1 MSSHNSYRGINPL
14 IITTVSRKAK
24 SFIKEYYYF
33 TESDFDDLQQ
43 EFTIVVLNNL
53 DHYNPNK
60 SSLKTFISKI
70 IDNKATDLIRYK
82 KLRYKAELKSD
93 TDLELLMDSISETD
107 DLLGEGSNINIIEQ
121 LEMSFD
127 IGLMYNLLPDHLA
140 DLCKLLQTMS
150 INEIVR
156 TTGVS
161 RSTIHRYLKKIK
173 TILIESDFDDYF

>member
-1 MSSHNSYRGINPL
+1 MSSHNSYRGIDPL
-14 IITTVSRKAK
+14 IVTTVRRKSK
-24 SFIKEYYYF
+24 SLIKKYYYF

-43 EFTIVVLNNL
+43 EFTIAVLNNL
-53 DHYNPNK
+53 NHYNPKK

-82 KLRYKAELKSD
+82 RLKYKSEFDSN
-93 TDLELLMDSISETD
+93 TDLELMMDSISETD
-107 DLLGEGSNINIIEQ
+107 DLLGEGSNLNIIEQ

-127 IGLMYNLLPDHLA
+127 IGLMCNLLPDHLA

-161 RSTIHRYLKKIK
+161 RSTIHRYLRKIK
-173 TILIESDFDDYF
+173 TILTEHDFDDYF

>member
-1 MSSHNSYRGINPL
+1 MSFHNSYRGIDPL
-14 IITTVSRKAK
+14 IITTVRRKSK
-24 SFIKEYYYF
+24 SLIKKYHYF

-43 EFTIVVLNNL
+43 EFTITVLNNL
-53 DHYNPNK
+53 NHYNTNK

-82 KLRYKAELKSD
+82 KLRYKAELESD

-127 IGLMYNLLPDHLA
+127 IELMCNLLPDHLA

-173 TILIESDFDDYF
+173 TILTEHDFDDYF